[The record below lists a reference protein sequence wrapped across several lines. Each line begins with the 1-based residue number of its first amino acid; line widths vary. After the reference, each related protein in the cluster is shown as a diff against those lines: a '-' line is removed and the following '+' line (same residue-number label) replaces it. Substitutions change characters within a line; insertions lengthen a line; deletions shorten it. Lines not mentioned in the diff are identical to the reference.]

1 MPRRL
6 RIEFEG
12 AIYHVMTRGNTRQRI
27 VHDDD
32 DRTRL
37 LGDLERTVLRLG
49 WELLAFVVMG
59 NHLHLLAQD
68 APAESGQGDAG
79 LPLRTLL
86 TAWHGEWGGND
97 AARAY
102 RRYVEAGVTAP
113 PRSPFRESFG
123 GWVLGSSGFVER
135 LRTLAEPVSLEPPSR
150 EARQLAALDPGA
162 VLAAVTDYYALDDS
176 ALRRRHDHHI
186 ARAMAAWLLRDTRKR
201 HSESW
206 PALLASR
213 VATVC
218 RAWYA
223 GWRRD

>member
-1 MPRRL
+1 
-6 RIEFEG
+6 
-12 AIYHVMTRGNTRQRI
+12 
-27 VHDDD
+27 
-32 DRTRL
+32 
-37 LGDLERTVLRLG
+37 
-49 WELLAFVVMG
+49 
-59 NHLHLLAQD
+59 
-68 APAESGQGDAG
+68 
-79 LPLRTLL
+79 LL

-162 VLAAVTDYYALDDS
+162 VLAAVTDYYDLDDS

-186 ARAMAAWLLRDTRKR
+186 ARAMAAWLCRRHTEATLRELAGPLGLARGDCVPSLVRRLEARLKKSPRLIQDVAGIEKLLSAGTAQGALAGEKPKRARNGSTRK
-201 HSESW
+201 
-206 PALLASR
+206 PMK
-213 VATVC
+213 
-218 RAWYA
+218 
-223 GWRRD
+223 